1 MVISNCLFL
10 WCFNGEIMRF
20 ELNEKTLTLFL
31 EGELNSYNADNIEKE
46 IDNILKDQKFDK
58 LVLDFSHISYIS
70 SAGLR
75 IVLKLKQKY
84 NDFSIIETSLEVY
97 DIFQMTGFTNMMDIK
112 KGLKRVYLSGA
123 QVVGDGYYSTVY
135 RIDKDTIIKVFNR
148 VSDPAQIERELTLAK
163 EAFVLGIPTAIS
175 FDIVRVDDKLGV
187 RFEMLDCESLKN
199 MVIKYPDR
207 TNEFLDKYAALLKK
221 MNTTECNSPIIPDM
235 KQAYLTKL
243 TKIEEFLP
251 KEVNDKLRKM
261 FEAIPDRKTLIHGDC
276 HFKNIMVQKDE
287 LLLID
292 MDTLSVGYPIFELA
306 SLYAPYV
313 AFNEDE
319 PGNSMNFFGIKD
331 EDALALYNA
340 LITRYFGKDDET
352 IRDKIKIVG
361 YVHMIRWNR
370 NNEPE
375 NTKRFEGCKARLL
388 KLLEKYDD
396 LDIGL

>member
-1 MVISNCLFL
+1 MK
-10 WCFNGEIMRF
+10 F
-20 ELNEKTLTLFL
+20 ELKENVLTLFL

-46 IDNILKDQKFDK
+46 IDSTLKDQKFDK
-58 LVLDFSHISYIS
+58 LVLDFSRISYIS

-75 IVLKLKQKY
+75 IMLKLKQTY
-84 NDFSIIETSLEVY
+84 GNVTIIETTLEVY
-97 DIFQMTGFTNMMDIK
+97 DIFNMTGFTNIMDIK

-123 QVVGDGYYSTVY
+123 EIVGDGYYSTVY

-148 VSDPAQIERELTLAK
+148 VSDTEQIERELKLAK
-163 EAFVLGIPTAIS
+163 EAFILGIPTAIS

-199 MVIKYPDR
+199 MVVKYPER
-207 TNEFLDKYAALLKK
+207 MGEFLDKYAALLKK
-221 MNTTECNSPIIPDM
+221 MNTTECFNPNIPDM
-235 KQAYLTKL
+235 KAHYLTKL
-243 TKIEEFLP
+243 EKIKQYLP
-251 KEVNDKLRKM
+251 DWANEKLLKM
-261 FEAIPDRKTLIHGDC
+261 FKAIPERKTLIHGDC

-306 SLYAPYV
+306 ALYAPYV

-319 PGNSMNFFGIKD
+319 PGNSKTFFGISD
-331 EDALALYNA
+331 EDALKLYNA
-340 LITRYFGKDDET
+340 LLNKYFGNDDP
-352 IRDKIKIVG
+352 IIKDKIKIVG
-361 YVHMIRWNR
+361 YVHMVRWVT
-370 NNEPE
+370 NNQPE
-375 NTKRFEGCKARLL
+375 NVKRLEGCRERLL

>member
-1 MVISNCLFL
+1 MK
-10 WCFNGEIMRF
+10 F

-46 IDNILKDQKFDK
+46 IDNTLKDQKFDK

-84 NDFSIIETSLEVY
+84 NDFSIVETSLEVY

-199 MVIKYPDR
+199 MVIKYPER
-207 TNEFLDKYAALLKK
+207 MGEFLDKYAALLKK
-221 MNTTECNSPIIPDM
+221 MNTTECHSPIVPDM

-243 TKIEEFLP
+243 QKIEEFLP
-251 KEVNDKLRKM
+251 KEVNEKLRKM

-306 SLYAPYV
+306 ALYAPYV

-340 LITRYFGKDDET
+340 LITRYFGKDDEA
-352 IRDKIKIVG
+352 IKDKIKIVG